1 VFGQRLAA
9 LAAGIAIL
17 ITATG
22 AVLWIFSAMLGMELG
37 LEPLAHGLRLTG
49 AVSVLAAVA
58 VIAVAGGVLFA
69 RHDLN

>member
-1 VFGQRLAA
+1 
-9 LAAGIAIL
+9 
-17 ITATG
+17 
-22 AVLWIFSAMLGMELG
+22 MLGMELG